1 MPTDETRPDTI
12 YALSSGA
19 GMAGV
24 AVVRVSGSNT
34 DNLLKKIGIV
44 ELPRARYAA
53 LHNLSTLDGADII
66 DQALVL
72 RFPAP
77 ASFTGEDVAELHVH
91 GSEAVLDR
99 LFREIGASGL
109 ARLAEPGEFTRRA
122 FENGKLDLTGA
133 EALGDLIA
141 ARTDR
146 QRRQALRQYDGGL
159 AALYDGW
166 RTRLIGIMAHAEAE
180 IDFSD
185 EELPEALHTKVVAN
199 INEIIQEINQH
210 RHTGLLGENIRLGL
224 PVVIVGAPNV
234 GKSSLLNTIARRD
247 AAIVSEEAGTTRDVV
262 EVQMNLGGFAVT
274 LQDTAGI
281 HEARGAVEQE
291 GIRRA
296 EQRALEA
303 TLVVAVLDATMHTIP
318 DRIGRLID
326 ERTIVVANKIDLVD
340 GPLDQIGGI
349 PVDNTVSVRTGAG
362 IDAFLVALEDHVS
375 RMLSG
380 HEGLVPTRARHREA
394 LAEAADA
401 LDRAVTA
408 KLPELAAEDIRL
420 AVRALGRITGRV
432 DIDEMLDAVFRDFCI
447 GK

>member
-1 MPTDETRPDTI
+1 LPTDETRPDTI